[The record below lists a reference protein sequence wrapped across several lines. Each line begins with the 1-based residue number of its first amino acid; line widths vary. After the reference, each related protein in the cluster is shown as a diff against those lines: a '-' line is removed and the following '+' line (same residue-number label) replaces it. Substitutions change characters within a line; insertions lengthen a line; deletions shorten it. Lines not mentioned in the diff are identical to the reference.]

1 MSKRRRQPLSEKL
14 VRQPRAYWVTPAD
27 KQPALDTLRLFPTA
41 RAEIDEAER
50 QLVIRA
56 LGAGATFAEIADA
69 LSVSRQ
75 SVHKRYGG
83 QLHIAEPQRDGSVR
97 YSPHTSQNNRAKRGV
112 NDR

>member
-1 MSKRRRQPLSEKL
+1 VSKRRRKGPSEQP

-27 KQPALDTLRLFPTA
+27 KQPALDTLSLVPTA

-69 LSVSRQ
+69 LGVSRQ

-83 QLHIAEPQRDGSVR
+83 QLHVAEPRRDGSVR
-97 YSPHTSQNNRAKRGV
+97 YTPHTNQNGRAKPGV